1 MKTDRKMIQRVSP
14 TNEPFTK
21 IYVGDEE
28 VLTMPKESSW
38 EIQRV
43 LLDFWQPCEE
53 LIIVFKKKEEKDEK

>member
-38 EIQRV
+38 EI
-43 LLDFWQPCEE
+43 
-53 LIIVFKKKEEKDEK
+53 